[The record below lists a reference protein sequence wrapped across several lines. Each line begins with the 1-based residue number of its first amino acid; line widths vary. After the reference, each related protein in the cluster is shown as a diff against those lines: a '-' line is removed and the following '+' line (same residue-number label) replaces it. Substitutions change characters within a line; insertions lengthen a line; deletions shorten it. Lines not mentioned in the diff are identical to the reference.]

1 MAKTKYVY
9 DFPEQREQAKNLE
22 RGDVG
27 IIADMTGNHPKYISM
42 IFSGKRRMTD
52 RIRKAYEAVLK
63 ANKAKAK
70 VLKEAQKKMQ

>member
-1 MAKTKYVY
+1 MTTKKYVY
-9 DFPEQREQAKNLE
+9 DYPEQREQAKNLE

-27 IIADMTGNHPKYISM
+27 LIAEMTGNHPKYISM

-52 RIRKAYEAVLK
+52 RIKKAYEAVLK

-70 VLKEAQKKMQ
+70 VLKEAKKKF